1 LVRETGGRI
10 VSGVLAR
17 DGDEAFFA
25 RDLDGKLL
33 GFQDLPQESF
43 FTSRNF
49 SDNGSQTGKTKSLL
63 WLSKSI
69 A

>member
-1 LVRETGGRI
+1 LVRETGGSI
-10 VSGVLAR
+10 VSGVLAM
-17 DGDEAFFA
+17 DGGAAFFA

-49 SDNGSQTGKTKSLL
+49 PDNG
-63 WLSKSI
+63 I
-69 A
+69 